1 MCEVEI
7 ITFTQTRRVML
18 FDSQIHHQLISLQRL
33 EESTQLADRNYAKLK
48 VESDRLEVHAR
59 KACNWWIWIMLIV
72 VCATFLWMV
81 IFMKM
86 FPKR

>member
-1 MCEVEI
+1 MLSKHLDLQIVIHI
-7 ITFTQTRRVML
+7 ILKYDQP
-18 FDSQIHHQLISLQRL
+18 ISLQRL